1 MIGNCGVMDK
11 HISMVQC
18 DIIAVNLTAV
28 VRSVQLDD
36 WVLCRIYNK
45 KRYNR
50 EAAGERQQPEYGECS
65 DVRGGYQAVVLT
77 SLPEAPPLAYEDFVY
92 LDPTDSIPRLHTDSS
107 CSEHVLSP
115 EVESAPKLAEWEKS
129 AIEFPFSYMD
139 AGNGGCTLMSSQFQ
153 GNYQMDPMNDVF
165 AYITKP
171 F

>member
-1 MIGNCGVMDK
+1 MDK

-45 KRYNR
+45 K
-50 EAAGERQQPEYGECS
+50 GTIERQQENVSSRNMASAVTSEEDIKP
-65 DVRGGYQAVVLT
+65 VVLT